1 MTTDYKFEGWMGE
14 DERSAEGN
22 MVWQEYKPKKWE
34 ETDVDI
40 RITHCGICGSDIHVL
55 RSGWRQAPYPVVVG
69 HEIVGVAVR
78 VGSQAEGGIK
88 VGDIVGVGAQS
99 DACLNRKLGDD
110 NQQRPNCNECASGE
124 ENYCTRMAPTYGS
137 KFLSTGDKTQGGY
150 ARYHR
155 CPSHFVFRIPEGVAP
170 EHAAPLLCGGVTVYS
185 PLKRF
190 GAGPGKKVGIVG
202 VGGLGHFAV
211 LFARA
216 LGADE
221 VVGISR
227 RESKRQE
234 AMDLGCTDYIATA
247 DEAGWETKNSRRLD
261 LIISTVSSPKMPLA
275 DYIGLLRLDGTLVQV
290 GLPEGQL
297 PFRPGSLTGA
307 RRRIAGSSIGS
318 PAEIKEMLQLV
329 ADKKLG
335 IVIKPEFY
343 PYTNGT
349 DVSGEVVSVGPDQVR
364 FKPGDRVVGH
374 AMAWQKGENKYGA
387 FQDYSIM
394 VEPMVAKIPY
404 RIPFKEA
411 AVLPMGLATSSAML
425 FSPTLMGL
433 DLPMAGT
440 EMNSK
445 GKVVVVW
452 GGSSSVGSNAIQT
465 AKAAGYIIAAT
476 ASEHNHGL
484 LREMNVDYVFDY
496 KKDGIAEEIIN
507 TLSGIGDLAGVYCA
521 VYSDTAITACA
532 TIADRLQGKKC
543 LETILPPGLPV
554 PGTIPDGVQVLINDH
569 VLPGSTETGK
579 RIWVDWLP
587 GALED
592 GTLMCMPH
600 PEVVGKGLEE
610 IQDAVDAIGKGVSGK
625 KLVVEL

>member
-1 MTTDYKFEGWMGE
+1 MTSTTETLN
-14 DERSAEGN
+14 RSAVLPHLKAHPMIITSSSVPVPTGN
-22 MVWQEYKPKKWE
+22 EIL
-34 ETDVDI
+34 I
-40 RITHCGICGSDIHVL
+40 RV
-55 RSGWRQAPYPVVVG
+55 RA
-69 HEIVGVAVR
+69 VA
-78 VGSQAEGGIK
+78 I
-88 VGDIVGVGAQS
+88 
-99 DACLNRKLGDD
+99 N
-110 NQQRPNCNECASGE
+110 P
-124 ENYCTRMAPTYGS
+124 
-137 KFLSTGDKTQGGY
+137 
-150 ARYHR
+150 
-155 CPSHFVFRIPEGVAP
+155 
-170 EHAAPLLCGGVTVYS
+170 
-185 PLKRF
+185 
-190 GAGPGKKVGIVG
+190 
-202 VGGLGHFAV
+202 
-211 LFARA
+211 
-216 LGADE
+216 
-221 VVGISR
+221 
-227 RESKRQE
+227 
-234 AMDLGCTDYIATA
+234 
-247 DEAGWETKNSRRLD
+247 
-261 LIISTVSSPKMPLA
+261 A
-275 DYIGLLRLDGTLVQV
+275 DYAIQ
-290 GLPEGQL
+290 
-297 PFRPGSLTGA
+297 
-307 RRRIAGSSIGS
+307 
-318 PAEIKEMLQLV
+318 
-329 ADKKLG
+329 KLG

-404 RIPFKEA
+404 HIPFKEA

-484 LREMNVDYVFDY
+484 MREMNVDYVFDY
-496 KKDGIAEEIIN
+496 KKDGIVEEIIN

-543 LETILPPGLPV
+543 LGTILPPGLPV

-592 GTLMCMPH
+592 GTMKCMPH

-610 IQDAVDAIGKGVSGK
+610 IQDAVDAIGKGLTSPFSFGEIQRAVCVLLTLVASQMDVDDQDTARACKRIRLQSPEPDVYENFGDILLSDSELFPQLTCDSGFSASILEPTKENKDESRLEIVGEALVAETIRDVCLGMCGAILKLCTADTGAYAGIVTEVFPLELLDRPSVKLSALLTAPAALRIIMFSHIEEAAEIGALLSNNDLFLQHPSSRDIEYFELEAEYFNPHYLVTPGSRMPQMEDLAIEYNDTLTVMSEKECTNVESPQSPSLWVARDAFTGGDRKWVSGK
-625 KLVVEL
+625 PSAYCPSFAGLWTC